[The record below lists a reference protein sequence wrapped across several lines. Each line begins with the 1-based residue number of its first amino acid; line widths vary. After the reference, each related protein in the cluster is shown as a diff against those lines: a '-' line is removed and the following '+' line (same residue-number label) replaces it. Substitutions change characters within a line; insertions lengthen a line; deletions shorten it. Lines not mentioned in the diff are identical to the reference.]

1 MTTLSRPVC
10 KSRLNLLATRTK
22 RILLLKSGAAWTRV
36 YFTAGFDG
44 QLEAERFELDCT
56 DESGTGHLLNNIF
69 NARLPVAITLAV
81 TCSVPKA
88 LGRNIRVRMHYCA
101 IRGIPS
107 DLSDIASY
115 GEAYEYCE
123 FVDSA
128 NYFHFPEVR
137 VDDKGGL
144 EPDPSSNPMEN
155 VATYVSFIGN
165 NFLNDPSRPDQ
176 VRKAHRLRWQCDAA
190 VWPPLSSFAIFL
202 FVCSISRC
210 GCTLAQLGIPRS
222 SRARSTQTLL

>member
-1 MTTLSRPVC
+1 MTTPPRPVC
-10 KSRLNLLATRTK
+10 KNQLNLFSTRTK
-22 RILLLKSGAAWTRV
+22 TNSFTKLGAAWTRV

-44 QLEAERFELDCT
+44 QLEAERFELECT
-56 DESGTGHLLNNIF
+56 GASQTDHLNNIF
-69 NARLPVAITLAV
+69 NSRLPVSITEYVA
-81 TCSVPKA
+81 CSAPKA

-101 IRGIPS
+101 TRAIAIEDDNIR
-107 DLSDIASY
+107 Y
-115 GEAYEYCE
+115 GEAYEHCE

-137 VDDKGGL
+137 IDDKGGL